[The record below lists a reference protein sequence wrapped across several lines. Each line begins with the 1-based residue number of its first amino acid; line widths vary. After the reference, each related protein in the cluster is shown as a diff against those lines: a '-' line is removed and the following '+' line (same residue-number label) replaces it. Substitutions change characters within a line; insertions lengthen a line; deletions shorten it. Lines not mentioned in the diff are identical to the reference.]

1 VKTED
6 GEGGVVGSFN
16 RVRDRYEALSSR
28 ISYRAK
34 LAAVWVVIATGLS
47 AMFIAL
53 GLDVPFMREWAP
65 YILKGGFLTLFIS
78 AGGILLA
85 IPLALLGALGR
96 LSKNPIPYGIAGFYT
111 SFFRGTPLI
120 VQIFFIYTA
129 LPQLASLGPP
139 WMDRLLILD
148 INLAGII
155 ALGFN
160 YGAYMTEIFRA
171 GIQSVSHGQVE
182 AAHALAMTPTQTM
195 RRVVFPQAV
204 RVIIPPT
211 GNEFIAMLKD
221 SALVGVAGTQE
232 LFYRASRVGRFN
244 FRTLETLLIAAAV
257 YWLLTSIFSFFQK
270 RLEERFSRGYVREG
284 PVDTLPQHGAHS
296 G

>member
-1 VKTED
+1 V
-6 GEGGVVGSFN
+6 
-16 RVRDRYEALSSR
+16 
-28 ISYRAK
+28 SYRAK
-34 LAAVWVVIATGLS
+34 LAAVWIVIATIFS
-47 AMFIAL
+47 VTFIAL
-53 GLDVPFMREWAP
+53 GLDIPFMRDWAP
-65 YILKGGFLTLFIS
+65 YILKGTFLTLYIS

-120 VQIFFIYTA
+120 VQIFFIYLA
-129 LPQLASLGPP
+129 LPQIASLGPV
-139 WMDRLLILD
+139 WLDRFLILD
-148 INLAGII
+148 INLAGML
-155 ALGFN
+155 ALGLN

-171 GIQSVSHGQVE
+171 GIQSVGHGQIE

-195 RRVVFPQAV
+195 RRVVLPQAI

-221 SALVGVAGTQE
+221 SALVGLAGTQE
-232 LFYRASRVGRFN
+232 LFFRASRIGRAN
-244 FRTLETLLIAAAV
+244 FRPLETLILAAAV

-284 PVDTLPQHGAHS
+284 PVGTLPQHGAHS